1 MNRKELVEQYE
12 IYHQKR
18 DTRDCEIK
26 WHHIDMIYA
35 LNKKLKLN
43 SVLDYGCGHGKQ
55 WTERAFHKKMKIPE
69 YALYDIAYPDWTEMP
84 EGKYDLVISTD
95 VLEHIPEG
103 ELLDEAL
110 NNIFSKAN
118 KAVFLKVG
126 TTPAIKVL
134 ANGQNAHCT
143 LKSKEEWRSILEPLA
158 KKHNVYMWLGFN
170 NE

>member
-1 MNRKELVEQYE
+1 MNREELVKQYE
-12 IYHQKR
+12 IYHKDR

-26 WHHIDMIYA
+26 WHHVDMIYA

-55 WTERAFHKKMKIPE
+55 WTERKFHKKMKIPE

-95 VLEHIPEG
+95 VLEHIPVG

-110 NNIFSKAN
+110 ENIFSKAN
-118 KAVFLKVG
+118 KAVFLKIG
-126 TTPAIKVL
+126 TTPARKVL

-143 LKSKEEWRSILEPLA
+143 IKSEDEWRSVLEPLA
-158 KKHNVYMWLGFN
+158 EKYNVYMWLGFN
-170 NE
+170 GE